1 MQVSILVLPI
11 YIQVYLEEVAIRV
24 HVNQSILSSRD
35 IRYLRSI
42 GVCAVNDNL
51 EVCQCVAQVGGA
63 AAHHAVAEA
72 AIDSWRR
79 GERRM
84 DGQSCRCED
93 DGRYGIPEACCAD
106 LLIGL

>member
-11 YIQVYLEEVAIRV
+11 CIQVYLEEVAIRV
-24 HVNQSILSSRD
+24 HINQYILSSRD
-35 IRYLRSI
+35 IIIYLRSI

-63 AAHHAVAEA
+63 ATHHAITLA
-72 AIDSWRR
+72 AIDSWWG

-84 DGQSCRCED
+84 DGQSC
-93 DGRYGIPEACCAD
+93 
-106 LLIGL
+106 

>member
-51 EVCQCVAQVGGA
+51 EVCQCVAQVGFA
-63 AAHHAVAEA
+63 YTHHAVSIGAVY
-72 AIDSWRR
+72 SWRR
-79 GERRM
+79 GKRRM
-84 DGQSCRCED
+84 DR
-93 DGRYGIPEACCAD
+93 
-106 LLIGL
+106 